1 MRFGDTLL
9 PQKDELQVWL
19 SNYFRVVAT
28 NREILSVGIQTF
40 PEKKWKPARSKTEKS
55 FTKNVRSNIIVE
67 KILHSHGNKF

>member
-28 NREILSVGIQTF
+28 NREILSVGIQRF
-40 PEKKWKPARSKTEKS
+40 PEKKGKPARSKMEKS
-55 FTKNVRSNIIVE
+55 FTKKVRSNIIVE

>member
-28 NREILSVGIQTF
+28 NREILSVGIQRF
-40 PEKKWKPARSKTEKS
+40 PEKMWNSARSKMEKS
-55 FTKNVRSNIIVE
+55 FTKKVRSNIIVE